1 MMLTTKISRFFY
13 DIFTYLVS
21 PLLILHLIFR
31 SISDQRYT
39 DRIAERFGFYEKE
52 NNHDSIWIH
61 AVSYGE
67 VNAAQSLV
75 RSLLEENPGHK
86 IIFTCTT
93 PTGSAL
99 INELFDDRVSSV
111 YLPYDL
117 KGPVK
122 RFFKWAKPKIAIIIE
137 TEIWPNIYH
146 HCGKRKIPLIL
157 ASACISDDSM
167 KKYSFLFGLFKDSV
181 SQGIVVAAQSDEDAQ
196 KFISLGAKQ
205 ERTFVTGNLKFDTE
219 INLDSSMDVDLFKN
233 EFMGQRFSW
242 TAGSTHDRE
251 EIEAI
256 RAHKSIKEKIPNALL
271 ILAPRKPERF
281 QIVSKMLD
289 QSGLSYCKWSESKE
303 KKIDSDVL
311 LVDTLGDLL
320 FFYSVSEVTFVGGSL
335 FDIGGHNLI
344 EPAILMKPILTGP
357 KLENVQEIADQFR
370 SNQAIIIVSNHK
382 DLSSSVIELSDDQ
395 ERCHQMT
402 NNAKQVIEKNK
413 GSKEKILQLIQPHI
427 ELH

>member
-1 MMLTTKISRFFY
+1 M
-13 DIFTYLVS
+13 
-21 PLLILHLIFR
+21 
-31 SISDQRYT
+31 
-39 DRIAERFGFYEKE
+39 
-52 NNHDSIWIH
+52 
-61 AVSYGE
+61 
-67 VNAAQSLV
+67 
-75 RSLLEENPGHK
+75 
-86 IIFTCTT
+86 
-93 PTGSAL
+93 
-99 INELFDDRVSSV
+99 
-111 YLPYDL
+111 
-117 KGPVK
+117 
-122 RFFKWAKPKIAIIIE
+122 
-137 TEIWPNIYH
+137 
-146 HCGKRKIPLIL
+146 IL

-205 ERTFVTGNLKFDTE
+205 ERIFVTGNLKFDTE

-281 QIVSKMLD
+281 QVVSKMLD

-311 LVDTLGDLL
+311 LGDKLRALL

-357 KLENVQEIADQFR
+357 KLENVQEISDQFR
-370 SNQAIIIVSNHK
+370 SNQAIIIVNNHK

>member
-13 DIFTYLVS
+13 QIFTYLVS
-21 PLLILHLIFR
+21 PLLIIHLIIR
-31 SISDQRYT
+31 SISDQRYIN
-39 DRIAERFGFYEKE
+39 RIAERFGFYEKE

-75 RSLLEENPGHK
+75 RSLLEENPSYK

-99 INELFDDRVSSV
+99 IKDLFDNRVSSV

-137 TEIWPNIYH
+137 TEIWPNIFHY
-146 HCGKRKIPLIL
+146 CGKKEIPLIL

-167 KKYSFLFGLFKDSV
+167 KKYSILFRLFKDSV
-181 SQGIVVAAQSDEDAQ
+181 SQGIVVAAQSDEDAK

-205 ERTFVTGNLKFDTE
+205 ERTFVTGNLKFDTK
-219 INLDSSMDVDLFKN
+219 INVDRSFDIDQFKTK
-233 EFMGQRFSW
+233 FITKRFSW
-242 TAGSTHDRE
+242 TAGSTHEGE

-256 RAHKSIKEKIPNALL
+256 NAHKLIMKKIPNALL

-281 QIVSKMLD
+281 HTVSKILD
-289 QSGLSYCKWSESKE
+289 QSGLTYSKWSESKE
-303 KKIDSDVL
+303 TKINSDVL
-311 LVDTLGDLL
+311 LIDTLGDLL
-320 FFYSVSEVTFVGGSL
+320 FFYSVGEFSFVGGSL
-335 FDIGGHNLI
+335 FGIGGHNLI
-344 EPAILMKPILTGP
+344 EPAILMKPLLSGP
-357 KLENVQEIADQFR
+357 KLENVQEISDQFLKNKAMIVVKDHIEI
-370 SNQAIIIVSNHK
+370 SDAILALFN
-382 DLSSSVIELSDDQ
+382 DRD
-395 ERCHQMT
+395 RCIKMT
-402 NNAKQVIEKNK
+402 QDASKIIEKNK
-413 GSKEKILQLIQPHI
+413 GSKEKILKLIRPLLSSH
-427 ELH
+427 

>member
-21 PLLILHLIFR
+21 PLLIIHLLFR
-31 SISDQRYT
+31 SISDQRYI
-39 DRIAERFGFYEKE
+39 DRIAERFGFYESE

-75 RSLLEENPGHK
+75 RSLLEENPGYK

-99 INELFDDRVSSV
+99 INDLFDDRVSSV

-146 HCGKRKIPLIL
+146 YCGKKEIPLIL

-167 KKYSFLFGLFKDSV
+167 KKYSILFGLFKDSV
-181 SQGIVVAAQSDEDAQ
+181 SQGIVVAAQSAEDAQ
-196 KFISLGAKQ
+196 KFISLGAKE

-219 INLDSSMDVDLFKN
+219 VNLDSSMDINLFKT

-256 RAHKSIKEKIPNALL
+256 RAHKLIKERIPNALL

-281 QIVSKMLD
+281 QFVSKILD
-289 QSGLSYCKWSESKE
+289 QSGLSFSKWSESKE

-320 FFYSVSEVTFVGGSL
+320 FFYSVSDISFVGGSL

-357 KLENVQEIADQFR
+357 KLNNVQEIADQFR
-370 SNQAIIIVSNHK
+370 SNQAMIIVSNHK
-382 DLSSSVIELSDDQ
+382 DLSNTIIDLSDDKK
-395 ERCHQMT
+395 RCNQMT

-413 GSKEKILQLIQPHI
+413 GSKEKILQLIQPLLD
-427 ELH
+427 LH

>member
-13 DIFTYLVS
+13 DIFTYLIS

-39 DRIAERFGFYEKE
+39 DRIAERFGFYDEE
-52 NNHDSIWIH
+52 NNHGSIWIH

-99 INELFDDRVSSV
+99 IRELFDDSVVSV

-117 KGPVK
+117 RGPVK

-146 HCGKRKIPLIL
+146 YCGRREIPLIL

-167 KKYSFLFGLFKDSV
+167 KKYSILFGLFKDSV

-219 INLDSSMDVDLFKN
+219 VNLDSSIDTNLLKN

-251 EIEAI
+251 EIEVI
-256 RAHKSIKEKIPNALL
+256 RAHKSIKEKIPDALL

-281 QIVSKMLD
+281 QVVSKILD

-320 FFYSVSEVTFVGGSL
+320 FFYSMSEVSFVGGSF

-357 KLENVQEIADQFR
+357 KLENVQEIADQFLL
-370 SNQAIIIVSNHK
+370 NQAIIIVSNHK
-382 DLSSSVIELSDDQ
+382 ELSSSIIDLSNDNEKCD
-395 ERCHQMT
+395 QMT
-402 NNAKQVIEKNK
+402 HNAMQVIERNK
-413 GSKEKILQLIQPHI
+413 GSKEKIMRLIEPLI

>member
-1 MMLTTKISRFFY
+1 
-13 DIFTYLVS
+13 
-21 PLLILHLIFR
+21 
-31 SISDQRYT
+31 
-39 DRIAERFGFYEKE
+39 
-52 NNHDSIWIH
+52 
-61 AVSYGE
+61 
-67 VNAAQSLV
+67 
-75 RSLLEENPGHK
+75 
-86 IIFTCTT
+86 
-93 PTGSAL
+93 
-99 INELFDDRVSSV
+99 
-111 YLPYDL
+111 
-117 KGPVK
+117 
-122 RFFKWAKPKIAIIIE
+122 
-137 TEIWPNIYH
+137 
-146 HCGKRKIPLIL
+146 
-157 ASACISDDSM
+157 
-167 KKYSFLFGLFKDSV
+167 
-181 SQGIVVAAQSDEDAQ
+181 
-196 KFISLGAKQ
+196 
-205 ERTFVTGNLKFDTE
+205 
-219 INLDSSMDVDLFKN
+219 
-233 EFMGQRFSW
+233 
-242 TAGSTHDRE
+242 
-251 EIEAI
+251 
-256 RAHKSIKEKIPNALL
+256 
-271 ILAPRKPERF
+271 
-281 QIVSKMLD
+281 MLD